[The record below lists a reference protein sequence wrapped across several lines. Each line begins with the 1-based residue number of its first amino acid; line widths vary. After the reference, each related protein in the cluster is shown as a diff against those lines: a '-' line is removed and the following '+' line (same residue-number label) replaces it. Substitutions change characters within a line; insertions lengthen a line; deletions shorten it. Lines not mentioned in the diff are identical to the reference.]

1 MCFDEICIKN
11 GGPILTNRNLKLP
24 VILLFVIVILFGC
37 FSRTEEK
44 IYKKLEEVVKL
55 EEEFKNVQKPL
66 NKLEKKEKR
75 LYEQIVDLGYK
86 EHDKLIELADEAIEI
101 SNQRQE
107 YLNEER
113 KSIVTASEKF
123 ESVKK
128 QIDKLESQELKKD
141 GLELYAIMEKRYKV
155 YHQLFV
161 QYSKAIQKDKNL
173 YEAFKDKN
181 MRLENLQEKIDDLN
195 RVYKQVYLLND
206 QFNDLTKKY
215 NEKKLAFYRKAGLI
229 KK

>member
-11 GGPILTNRNLKLP
+11 GGPILTNLNLKLP

-107 YLNEER
+107 HLNEER